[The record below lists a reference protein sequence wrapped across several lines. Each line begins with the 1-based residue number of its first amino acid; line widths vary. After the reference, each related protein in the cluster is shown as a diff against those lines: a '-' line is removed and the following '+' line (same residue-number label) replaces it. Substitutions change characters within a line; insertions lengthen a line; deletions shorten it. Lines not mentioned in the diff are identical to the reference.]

1 MLDVRHA
8 FGAARDDD
16 IGRVRL
22 HHHRRLDDRLEA
34 RAAAPIELE
43 PRHRLRQSRGKPGPA
58 ADARRL
64 AARIALAEDDIVDA
78 LGVEA
83 ALLDKRADHCCAAIA
98 RGERRER
105 ATQVTAGGP
114 RGRDDSYAAH
124 THTDRLTGS
133 SGRLVASA
141 LLRVP

>member
-1 MLDVRHA
+1 MRMSDWSSDVCSS
-8 FGAARDDD
+8 D
-16 IGRVRL
+16 L
-22 HHHRRLDDRLEA
+22 RLDDRLEA

-78 LGVEA
+78 LGVDA
-83 ALLDKRADHCCAAIA
+83 AFLDKRADHGGAEIA

-105 ATQVTAGGP
+105 AAEF
-114 RGRDDSYAAH
+114 SE
-124 THTDRLTGS
+124 DRKSTRLNS
-133 SGRLVASA
+133 SH
-141 LLRVP
+141 